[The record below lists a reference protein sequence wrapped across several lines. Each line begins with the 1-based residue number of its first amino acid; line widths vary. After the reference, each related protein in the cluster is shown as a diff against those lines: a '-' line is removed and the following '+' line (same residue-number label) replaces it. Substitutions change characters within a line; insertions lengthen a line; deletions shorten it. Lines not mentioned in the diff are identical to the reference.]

1 MAHTLH
7 STDPCLRGLPGL
19 RSARSAACG
28 RGRRRTGGVAPAPWL
43 PGLKVLISSQ
53 VRAHLSAFHFF
64 IAASFTEQAR
74 ERAGTLL
81 MRMDLD
87 LTVPWVVLHL
97 DIRPDGVWI
106 GYEDN
111 RGRGRSVPNRGVAD
125 WPLAPGWTSI
135 GATLPPWGSALAV
148 APMAYLP
155 DDMLAVLSELAN
167 ALPHESGPHQTG
179 YVPLAV
185 FIDVPPAFAVFSWE
199 DTVEQLLR
207 TASLDTDRIQLAR
220 LAGGRVPHRPSFELP
235 LRLLAAGP
243 ESDAAL
249 DTVRSST
256 WYQDAHVQQH
266 GLVLATVASSGAAPA
281 VLRAPGHDVVIC
293 DGDIAPAVLRA
304 ARRATSN
311 TRPRVIAVFDGMW
324 REDAL
329 LAAASL
335 PHPRGTSVVWLPAS
349 MAQADY
355 VLQLLMGIVH
365 DYPVH
370 GAVKAA
376 NRTVL
381 PGAVSQ
387 PLLFSHPRSLN
398 DLRMM
403 HAMAAL
409 VEEGAELA
417 DLDPGDI
424 DSFLQRAGQSITPQ
438 ATARPR
444 ISSQLTR
451 TLRGAAKLAVPFRD
465 AVLGAASLEP
475 SFMQESLGLLPAAA
489 ARARLFDA
497 RSDQESLRGA
507 LADLAASESALDLL
521 GEIQDRRLDAVLL
534 RRQPTHETGFFVR
547 PHETLRTGAH
557 YQLRVSIGRR
567 SLHSVV
573 IGEPPPIDPLLPPA
587 ADERGH
593 TLHVAVFPHGFE
605 LESPAM
611 QAIELPPY
619 GASTAA
625 YFDLTAPETPGQA
638 RLRIAVYYDLAPG
651 IDAETATDDEYHNH
665 MIQSYLLHA
674 DVEQDEVW
682 VSGDAGPAIRVE
694 LEFSRTERFVDMA
707 EFTTRALTLGFNEN
721 GDTHSIQLKRGRT
734 VGSADITERVM
745 QEALAAVRARLE
757 DATWNA
763 AGQGPRFGDTLTA
776 AQRETE
782 FDATVPGLARAGASL
797 YDMLW
802 SNLSDTAQRAL
813 LELTT
818 SNDGIIQ
825 ITRFNQNYIFPWAT
839 LYDFAVP
846 QAIEGQ
852 PETRVCHGFARVD
865 GQGEPYSCQ
874 RCLND
879 CLYPDKREAFC
890 VYGFWG
896 MRHQVEQ
903 LLHTPRQQETP
914 VRRVHPVRAGA
925 VRVAVG
931 LEGGPSA
938 TLGAELAAR
947 LGATLVKPIEPAEDL
962 LAGLWSDADRPAILV
977 ILGHYETR
985 DLPEQPKGARIT
997 LPGKRWLQAPMI
1009 TQRIR
1014 DEQNRKWT
1022 EPHPIVILAA
1032 CESAAAD
1039 LGTIASFVNAL
1050 ANARAAAVVGTETTI
1065 FEKLACRLGV
1075 DLADAILRSVPFG
1088 MAVLQFRRDLVREF
1102 NPLGLVITPYG
1113 DADLARDAAT
1123 PASERTGP

>member
-1 MAHTLH
+1 
-7 STDPCLRGLPGL
+7 
-19 RSARSAACG
+19 
-28 RGRRRTGGVAPAPWL
+28 
-43 PGLKVLISSQ
+43 
-53 VRAHLSAFHFF
+53 
-64 IAASFTEQAR
+64 
-74 ERAGTLL
+74 

-97 DIRPDGVWI
+97 DIRPEGVWI

-111 RGRGRSVPNRGVAD
+111 RGRGRSVPNRRAVD

-135 GATLPPWGSALAV
+135 AATLPPWGSALEV
-148 APMAYLP
+148 APFAYLP
-155 DDMLAVLSELAN
+155 DDMLALLAESAN
-167 ALPHESGPHQTG
+167 ALPYESGPHQTG
-179 YVPLAV
+179 PVPLAV

-199 DTVEQLLR
+199 DTVEELLR
-207 TASLDTDRIQLAR
+207 TPGLDPDRIQLAR
-220 LAGGRVPHRPSFELP
+220 LAGSRLPRRPAFELP

-243 ESDAAL
+243 VSDAAL
-249 DTVRSST
+249 ETVRSST
-256 WYQDAHVQQH
+256 WYQDADVQQH
-266 GLVLATVASSGAAPA
+266 GLVLTTVASSDTARA
-281 VLRAPGHDVVIC
+281 VLREPGYDVVVC
-293 DGDIAPAVLRA
+293 DGDIAQAVLRA
-304 ARRATSN
+304 ARRASST
-311 TRPRVIAVFDGMW
+311 TRPRVIAVFDGMR

-329 LAAASL
+329 MAAASL
-335 PHPRGTSVVWLPAS
+335 PHPRGTSVVWLTAS

-355 VLQLLMGIVH
+355 VLELLMGIVH

-370 GAVKAA
+370 SAVKAA
-376 NRTVL
+376 SRTVL
-381 PGAVSQ
+381 RGAVSQ
-387 PLLFSHPRSLN
+387 PILFSHPATLN

-403 HAMAAL
+403 NAMAAL
-409 VEEGAELA
+409 VEEGAALA
-417 DLDPGDI
+417 ALDPGDL
-424 DSFLQRAGQSITPQ
+424 DAFLQRAGQSVKPQ
-438 ATARPR
+438 AARPR

-451 TLRGAAKLAVPFRD
+451 TLRRAAKLAVPFRD
-465 AVLGAASLEP
+465 AVLGAAWLEP
-475 SFMQESLGLLPAAA
+475 SFMQESLGLLPASA
-489 ARARLFDA
+489 ARAGLVAA
-497 RSDQESLRGA
+497 RASQGGLRRA
-507 LADLAASESALDLL
+507 LAEMAASESALDLL

-547 PHETLRTGAH
+547 PDETLRTGAR
-557 YQLRVSIGRR
+557 YRLRVSIGRR

-593 TLHVAVFPHGFE
+593 TLHVAIFPHGFE

-625 YFDLTAPETPGQA
+625 HFDLTAPETPGQA

-651 IDAETATDDEYHNH
+651 IDADTATDEEYHNH
-665 MIQSYLLHA
+665 LIQSYLLHA
-674 DVEQDEVW
+674 DVEPDEVW

-694 LEFSRTERFVDMA
+694 LEFSRTERFADLA

-734 VGSADITERVM
+734 VGSTDITERVM

-763 AGQGPRFGDTLTA
+763 AGLGPRFGDTLTA
-776 AQRETE
+776 AQREAE

-802 SNLSDTAQRAL
+802 SNLSDTAQRSL

-818 SNDGIIQ
+818 SSDGIIQ

-846 QAIEGQ
+846 QAIAGQ
-852 PETRVCHGFARVD
+852 PETRVCHGFTRVD
-865 GQGEPYSCQ
+865 GQGDPYSCQ
-874 RCLND
+874 RCLSD
-879 CLYPDKREAFC
+879 CLHPDKREAFC

-947 LGATLVKPIEPAEDL
+947 LGATLVKPVEPAEDL

-1050 ANARAAAVVGTETTI
+1050 ANARAAAVVGTETTV
-1065 FEKLACRLGV
+1065 FERLACRLGV

-1113 DADLARDAAT
+1113 DADLARDAVI
-1123 PASERTGP
+1123 PDGEQTGP